1 MRKIRSVSSH
11 GRLKPFRQLP
21 RRTSVALGAVAVLLG
36 SGAAAACSSSSP
48 QASSSGTVTIEFATQ
63 GLGAEEAAT
72 NAAIAGFERANPNI
86 KVKDF
91 ILSSNTS
98 DALQQL
104 TEQFVAGSGTPDVI
118 ESDVVYP
125 ATFAQSGW
133 ILPLSKF
140 HPDMSKFFTGQVA
153 TVTYKGQYYGMPWFT
168 NAQGLFYRTDLVP
181 TPPTTPQQVV
191 TDAEEAMKKD
201 PSLKEGLAFEGD
213 KYEGVITDY
222 IDFLGGFGGSLN
234 ANNLNTPANV
244 QALQFMQDAIYKYKI
259 APAAVT
265 GWQETNVQNA
275 FLSGQAAFAI
285 NWPYIFPLADA
296 KGSPVAGKVAW
307 IPFPS
312 ATGQPESALGGD
324 DLVINAKSA
333 NTAAD
338 WKFIQYMDSAQVQIA
353 RAVAAG
359 DAPALQ
365 AAYSGTL
372 YSKVPYFKQAEKVF
386 AVTAPRPVSPAYPK
400 ISAALQTMLSSVL
413 SNQESAQAALSSTAP
428 SVKSLFDASGS

>member
-1 MRKIRSVSSH
+1 MSMIYSCKKSFRRRSAAIGIS
-11 GRLKPFRQLP
+11 
-21 RRTSVALGAVAVLLG
+21 AAILGAGLATG
-36 SGAAAACSSSSP
+36 CSSSSP
-48 QASSSGTVTIEFATQ
+48 SASGGGVVTIEFATQ

-72 NAAIAGFERANPNI
+72 NAAIAGFERANPDI

-91 ILSSNTS
+91 VLSTNTS

-104 TEQFVAGSGTPDVI
+104 TQQFVAGSGTPDVI
-118 ESDVVYP
+118 ESDVIYP

-133 ILPLSKF
+133 ILPLTKF
-140 HPDMSKFFTGQVA
+140 HPDMSKFFPGQVA
-153 TVTYKGQYYGMPWFT
+153 SVQYNGQYYGMPWFT
-168 NAQGLFYRTDLVP
+168 NAQGVFYRTDLVP
-181 TPPTTPQQVV
+181 SPPTTPQQLV
-191 TDAEEAMKKD
+191 TDAEQAMKKD

-213 KYEGVITDY
+213 KYEGVICNY
-222 IDFLGGFGGSLN
+222 IDFLGGFGGSLD

-244 QALQFMQDAIYKYKI
+244 QALQFMQDTIYKYKI

-265 GWQETNVQNA
+265 GWQESNVQNA
-275 FLSGQAAFAI
+275 FLSGQAAFAL

-296 KGSPVAGKVAW
+296 KGSAVKGKVAW

-312 ATGQPESALGGD
+312 NPGKPQAALGGD
-324 DLVINAKSA
+324 DLVINAKSP
-333 NTAAD
+333 NQAAD

-372 YSKVPYFKQAEKVF
+372 YAKVPYFRQAEKVF
-386 AVTAPRPVSPAYPK
+386 AVTAPRPVTPAYPK
-400 ISAALQTMLSSVL
+400 ISAELQTMLSSVL
-413 SNQESAQAALSSTAP
+413 ANQETPQAALSGTAP
-428 SVKSLFDASGS
+428 TVKSLFDAKGS

>member
-1 MRKIRSVSSH
+1 M
-11 GRLKPFRQLP
+11 
-21 RRTSVALGAVAVLLG
+21 ALGAVAALLG
-36 SGAAAACSSSSP
+36 GGLATACSSSSP

-63 GLGAEEAAT
+63 GLGAEESAT

-91 ILSSNTS
+91 VLSSNTS

-118 ESDVVYP
+118 ESDVIYP

-133 ILPLSKF
+133 ILPLNQF
-140 HPDMSKFFTGQVA
+140 HPDMNKFFAGQVA
-153 TVTYKGQYYGMPWFT
+153 SVTYKGQFYGMPWFT
-168 NAQGLFYRTDLVP
+168 NAQGVFYRTDLVP
-181 TPPTTPQQVV
+181 TPPTTPQQLV
-191 TDAEEAMKKD
+191 TDAEQAMKKD

-213 KYEGVITDY
+213 KYEGVICNY
-222 IDFLGGFGGSLN
+222 IDFLGGFGGSLD
-234 ANNLNTPANV
+234 ASNLNTPANV

-265 GWQETNVQNA
+265 GWQESNVQNA
-275 FLSGQAAFAI
+275 FLSGQAAFAL

-296 KGSPVAGKVAW
+296 KGSSLAGKVAW
-307 IPFPS
+307 MPFPS
-312 ATGQPESALGGD
+312 ATGHPQAALGGD
-324 DLVINAKSA
+324 DLVINAKSQHV
-333 NTAAD
+333 AAD

-353 RAVAAG
+353 RAVSAG

-365 AAYSGTL
+365 AAYSGSL

-386 AVTAPRPVSPAYPK
+386 AVTAPRPVTPAYPK
-400 ISAALQTMLSSVL
+400 ISADLQTMLSSVL
-413 SNQESAQAALSSTAP
+413 ANQESAQAALSGTAP
-428 SVKSLFDASGS
+428 AVKSLFASGS